1 MFKTFQT
8 YLIRITT
15 DLVQILQANK
25 PLSTENVVSLSQVYD
40 EEKKLVVWSNTSLA
54 ISHNLKNIE

>member
-25 PLSTENVVSLSQVYD
+25 PLSTEKRSKSIASIQ
-40 EEKKLVVWSNTSLA
+40 
-54 ISHNLKNIE
+54 